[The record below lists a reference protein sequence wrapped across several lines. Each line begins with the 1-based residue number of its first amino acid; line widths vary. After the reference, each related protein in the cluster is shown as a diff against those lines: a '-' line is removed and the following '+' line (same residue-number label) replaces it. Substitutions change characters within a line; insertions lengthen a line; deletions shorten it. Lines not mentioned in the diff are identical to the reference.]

1 MNSQYVNRIIRA
13 CKLDVNLYEEVEA
26 AIAGNKAIGY
36 TGKKGKECWKE
47 TEGPLSER
55 EI

>member
-1 MNSQYVNRIIRA
+1 MYRS
-13 CKLDVNLYEEVEA
+13 NLEGLSLSPLEA

-36 TGKKGKECWKE
+36 TGEKGKECWKE
-47 TEGPLSER
+47 PEGPLSER